1 MEAGAGLRAEAAAR
15 AGGTAGGTAGAAARA
30 GLRLEAAGEE
40 VVAAFKYTTLTVMN
54 I

>member
-15 AGGTAGGTAGAAARA
+15 VGGAAGAAARA

-40 VVAAFKYTTLTVMN
+40 VVTAFEYITLTVMN